1 MLYKMRL
8 FRIFGKGHTNLRLQE
23 DFPHEDRTHQREQSG
38 RKERHHR
45 GRSEEGRGADGPRG
59 GQLRYVCR

>member
-38 RKERHHR
+38 RKERHH
-45 GRSEEGRGADGPRG
+45 
-59 GQLRYVCR
+59 